1 MGVAF
6 WDSSNTVWKNV
17 SLISRIASVPLLSTI
32 YLFSIYLTL
41 AIKIYKS
48 AICSNN
54 RSKYFD
60 DEMNFDDILLGQ
72 YYQKPALMNSTPFNT
87 A

>member
-6 WDSSNTVWKNV
+6 WDSSNIVGKNV
-17 SLISRIASVPLLSTI
+17 SLISRIASVPLLSAI

-60 DEMNFDDILLGQ
+60 DEMKFDDILLGQ
-72 YYQKPALMNSTPFNT
+72 YYQKPVLMNSTPFNT